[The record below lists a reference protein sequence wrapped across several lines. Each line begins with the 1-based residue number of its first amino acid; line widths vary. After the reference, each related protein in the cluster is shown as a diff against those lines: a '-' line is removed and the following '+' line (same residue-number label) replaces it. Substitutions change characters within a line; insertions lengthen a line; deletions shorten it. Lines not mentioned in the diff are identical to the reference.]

1 MMVVQLGSDTPKNK
15 PIFSAPTVLTPKF
28 QDSTCQNLKMSLH
41 RDSEKIQRK
50 IWEEIGCQTS
60 KEFPSYLALIAVLQ
74 SRSAAIPD
82 ISDTPSQHQEI
93 GLIQKNCRFT
103 LKSPYITIVHIPS
116 GYDML

>member
-93 GLIQKNCRFT
+93 GSKKNVG
-103 LKSPYITIVHIPS
+103 SP
-116 GYDML
+116 